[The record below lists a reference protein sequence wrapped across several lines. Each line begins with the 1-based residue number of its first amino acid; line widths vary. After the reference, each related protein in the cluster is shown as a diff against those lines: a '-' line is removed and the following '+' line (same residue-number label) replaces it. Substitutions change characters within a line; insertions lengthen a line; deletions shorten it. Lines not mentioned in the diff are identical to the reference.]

1 MAAGRRGG
9 EPAHQR
15 ASADRWGSSAGTH
28 VVSAMHTLCILHPR
42 GPLRINGCCSS
53 AFSKPSEA
61 PSLAKRLSITVAS
74 QDSTMAL
81 GLNTEATEQ
90 KPSDTI
96 YCTTEKVSPEKRLSL
111 FQESTLFM
119 KCCNTRTL
127 REQPFQ
133 PAIGSV
139 SHCAKL
145 RFPAPEFS
153 R

>member
-1 MAAGRRGG
+1 MGAAALPFPG
-9 EPAHQR
+9 
-15 ASADRWGSSAGTH
+15 
-28 VVSAMHTLCILHPR
+28 
-42 GPLRINGCCSS
+42 
-53 AFSKPSEA
+53 
-61 PSLAKRLSITVAS
+61 LAKRLPITVAS
-74 QDSTMAL
+74 QDSTMAHGPKNLLSCPL

-96 YCTTEKVSPEKRLSL
+96 YCTSEKVSPEKRLSL

-127 REQPFQ
+127 TEQPFQ

-139 SHCAKL
+139 SLCTKL